1 MDTSA
6 DWVEAAVEIVEHIP
20 GASPSVEK
28 EHVLV
33 IKPTKWTCKAGSSS
47 GKSCLKNLSRH
58 PVPVQL

>member
-33 IKPTKWTCKAGSSS
+33 IKTNQVDLQSW
-47 GKSCLKNLSRH
+47 
-58 PVPVQL
+58 